1 MRHLL
6 LLFTLA
12 SGLAAGA
19 AGLRWDAAG
28 RTFDADLDR
37 VELGTVLES
46 LAAATRWDVRV
57 EPGTRR
63 EVSARFERLPEGAA
77 LAQLLDGVNFLV
89 LPQPG
94 GTRRLLVYRTAAGNA
109 TERIR
114 AAADEAARAARGAR
128 GRELLVTLKPGAG
141 AAELAEKLGAKV
153 TGSLEGLDTY
163 RLEFTDADAAATA
176 AEQLATDEDVES
188 VEFNQTFARPET
200 PQLLAGVPT
209 LNFDLAAA
217 PVGADGKIIV
227 ALVDSAV
234 PANNRFA
241 DWLLSAIEVA
251 GKPGASGGLGHGE
264 AMLEAM
270 LQAFALASADGRTM
284 AVRILP
290 VDVYGPY
297 TETSTFNVAAGILAA
312 VKQGA
317 DIVNLSLGGPSES
330 ALLERVL
337 GAAVDAGSL
346 PVAAAG
352 NMPTTEPIYPAA
364 YSEALAVTARDRTGQ
379 VAGYANRG
387 DFVDA
392 IAPGTAVVQHDGRT
406 YAVNGTSAATA
417 YVSGLAAALAAT
429 GQPVSAV
436 RSAIEQKLPYPPP
449 QTPRQP

>member
-1 MRHLL
+1 MRRLL

-19 AGLRWDAAG
+19 AGLKWDAAA

-37 VELGTVLES
+37 VELGKVLEA

-63 EVSARFERLPEGAA
+63 DISARFERQPEGAA

-94 GTRRLLVYRTAAGNA
+94 GARRLLVYRTAAGNA
-109 TERIR
+109 TERVRI
-114 AAADEAARAARGAR
+114 AAEDAARAARGAQ
-128 GRELLVTLKPGAG
+128 GRELLVTLKPGTG
-141 AAELAEKLGAKV
+141 AAELAERLGAKV

-163 RLEFTDADAAATA
+163 RLEFADAEAAATA
-176 AEQLATDEDVES
+176 AEQLANDEEVEA
-188 VEFNQTFARPET
+188 VEFNQNFARPET
-200 PQLLAGVPT
+200 PQLLAGVPA
-209 LNFDLAAA
+209 LNFDLTAS

-227 ALVDSAV
+227 ALVDSAI

-251 GKPGASGGLGHGE
+251 GKPGNSGGLGHGE

-270 LQAFALASADGRTM
+270 LQAYALASADGQTM

-290 VDVYGPY
+290 VDVYGAG
-297 TETSTFNVAAGILAA
+297 TETSTFNVAAGIMAA

-330 ALLERVL
+330 ALLKRVL

-352 NMPTTEPIYPAA
+352 NLPT
-364 YSEALAVTARDRTGQ
+364 
-379 VAGYANRG
+379 
-387 DFVDA
+387 
-392 IAPGTAVVQHDGRT
+392 
-406 YAVNGTSAATA
+406 
-417 YVSGLAAALAAT
+417 
-429 GQPVSAV
+429 
-436 RSAIEQKLPYPPP
+436 
-449 QTPRQP
+449 